1 MIDTQFIT
9 PDRIAEAAR
18 LLREGAVVA
27 IPTDTVYGVAADA
40 ASPEAIARLFEAKR
54 RPLDKAIPLLVDEP
68 GGLDLVAS
76 SVPAAARALAGR
88 FWPGALTI
96 VVPRR
101 RERDDDL
108 PTVAVRMPDHPLAR
122 ELIRLAGG
130 RLAVTSA
137 NISGEPPA
145 TTAQEVLQ
153 QLDGRIAAVLDG
165 GPCPG
170 GVASSIVD
178 ASVEPPRLLRLG
190 GLSVE
195 ALRTVLPNL
204 TAATGDAAR

>member
-1 MIDTQFIT
+1 MNTQLLT
-9 PDRIAEAAR
+9 PDRLADAAA
-18 LLREGAVVA
+18 LLRQGAVVA

-40 ASPEAIARLFEAKR
+40 ADREAIARLFEAKR

-76 SVPAAARALAGR
+76 SVPAAARALAAR

-96 VVPRR
+96 IVPRR
-101 RERDDDL
+101 REREDDL
-108 PTVAVRMPDHPLAR
+108 PTVAVRMPDHALAR

-130 RLAVTSA
+130 RLPVTSA

-145 TTAQEVLQ
+145 TTAHEVLQ

-178 ASVEPPRLLRLG
+178 VCVEPPRLLRLG
-190 GLSVE
+190 GLPAE
-195 ALRTVLPNL
+195 ALRTVLPDLVVDSAGN
-204 TAATGDAAR
+204 A

>member
-1 MIDTQFIT
+1 MDTQLLST
-9 PDRIAEAAR
+9 DRLDVAAA
-18 LLREGAVVA
+18 LLRDGAVVA

-40 ASPEAIARLFEAKR
+40 ASPEAIARLFAAKR
-54 RPLDKAIPLLVDEP
+54 RPLDKAIPLLVDEA

-76 SVPAAARALAGR
+76 SVPEAARTLAAR

-108 PTVAVRMPDHPLAR
+108 PTVAVRMPDHALAR
-122 ELIRLAGG
+122 ALIRLAGG

-145 TTAQEVLQ
+145 TTAAEALQ
-153 QLDGRIAAVLDG
+153 QLGGRIAAVIDG

-178 ASVEPPRLLRLG
+178 VCTTPPRLLRPG
-190 GLSVE
+190 GLSIE
-195 ALRTVLPNL
+195 TLRTVLPTL
-204 TAATGDAAR
+204 ITGSAGAR

>member
-1 MIDTQFIT
+1 MDTQLLN
-9 PDRIAEAAR
+9 PDRLDLAAE
-18 LLREGAVVA
+18 LLRRGAVVA

-40 ASPEAIARLFEAKR
+40 GSPEAIARLFEAKR

-68 GGLDLVAS
+68 GGLDLVAA
-76 SVPAAARALAGR
+76 SVPEAARALAAR

-96 VVPRR
+96 IVPRR
-101 RERDDDL
+101 REREDDL
-108 PTVAVRMPDHPLAR
+108 PTVAVRMPDHAIAR
-122 ELIRLAGG
+122 DLIRLAGG

-145 TTAQEVLQ
+145 TTAAEVLQ

-178 ASVEPPRLLRLG
+178 TCLEPPRLLRLG
-190 GLSVE
+190 GLSIE
-195 ALRTVLPNL
+195 ALRTVLPDL
-204 TAATGDAAR
+204 AVGSAEDV

>member
-1 MIDTQFIT
+1 MDTQLLT
-9 PDRIAEAAR
+9 PDELTEAAA
-18 LLREGAVVA
+18 LLRRGAVVA

-40 ASPEAIARLFEAKR
+40 ADPEAIARLFEAKR
-54 RPLDKAIPLLVDEP
+54 RPLDKAIPLLVDEAS
-68 GGLDLVAS
+68 GLDLVAA
-76 SVPAAARALAGR
+76 SVPAAARALAAR

-96 VVPRR
+96 IVTRR
-101 RERDDDL
+101 RVRADDL
-108 PTVAVRMPDHPLAR
+108 PTVAVRMPDHALAR
-122 ELIRLAGG
+122 ALIRLAGG

-137 NISGEPPA
+137 NLSGEPPA

-153 QLDGRIAAVLDG
+153 QLGGRIAAVLDG

-178 ASVEPPRLLRLG
+178 TCVEPPRLLRPG

-195 ALRTVLPNL
+195 ALRTVLPAL
-204 TAATGDAAR
+204 VADAAAR

>member
-1 MIDTQFIT
+1 MDTQLLS
-9 PDRIAEAAR
+9 AERLDVAAA
-18 LLREGAVVA
+18 LLRQGAVVA

-40 ASPEAIARLFEAKR
+40 SSPEAIARLFEAKR
-54 RPLDKAIPLLVDEP
+54 RPLDKAIPLLVDEAS
-68 GGLDLVAS
+68 GLDLVAS
-76 SVPAAARALAGR
+76 SVPEAARVLAAR

-101 RERDDDL
+101 RERVDDL
-108 PTVAVRMPDHPLAR
+108 PTVAVRMPDHALAR

-145 TTAQEVLQ
+145 TTAAEVLH
-153 QLDGRIAAVLDG
+153 QLGGRIAAVIDG

-178 ASVEPPRLLRLG
+178 VSTAPPQLLRPG

-204 TAATGDAAR
+204 VVGTAEGA

>member
-1 MIDTQFIT
+1 MTDTQLLS
-9 PDRIAEAAR
+9 PDRLAEAAR
-18 LLREGAVVA
+18 LLREGAVIA

-40 ASPEAIARLFEAKR
+40 GSPEAIARLFEAKR
-54 RPLDKAIPLLVDEP
+54 RPLDKAVPLLVDEVS
-68 GGLDLVAS
+68 GLDLVAS
-76 SVPAAARALAGR
+76 SVPEAARALAAR

-101 RERDDDL
+101 REREDDL

-130 RLAVTSA
+130 PLAVTSA
-137 NISGEPPA
+137 NISGQPPA
-145 TTAQEVLQ
+145 TTAREVLQ

-178 ASVEPPRLLRLG
+178 TSVDPPRLLRAG
-190 GLSVE
+190 GLPVE
-195 ALRTVLPNL
+195 ALRSVLPNL
-204 TAATGDAAR
+204 VAGTDQDR